1 MLITYKESLKQ
12 DKTLLIGLYKH
23 ERFPQEICDLLDYDP
38 TKELHLSY
46 GKLTSFKT
54 LGKLPFKRI
63 VVVGLGKKE
72 ELTVLRLRQA
82 IGKALNKG
90 RHAMCVY
97 LDSMV
102 SEHFTIEEIACH
114 VSFAVTYSRYQFAK
128 INASPKEKQDYIFA
142 SDFDV
147 LSSLEKGLIMADSI
161 NHARDLANMPSN
173 YMYPE
178 TLANYAQDLA
188 KKYDLD
194 IEILSNHELEEL
206 NAGGILGVNRG
217 SLHQAKL
224 ITLRYHNGGDKPYS
238 AIVGKGLTFDA
249 GGYNLKTAQGMLNM
263 KFDMCGGAN
272 ALGAIELIARLK
284 LPVNVLAIVP
294 ATENKIGPD
303 AYNPGDVLVSMSGKT
318 IEITNTDAEGRLIL
332 ADALTYAQR
341 KGATTLFDMATLTG
355 ACVTALG
362 DRYTGAFTNDQGLL
376 ENLKDASYQSGEL
389 LWQLP
394 LDDEHHKLIHDS
406 YVADI
411 TNAQLSIGG
420 GSSLAAA
427 FLEEFIEEGH
437 RWVHLDIAGT
447 SDKKKPTD
455 YACAGA
461 TGVMI
466 ETLVHYFENVKG

>member
-38 TKELHLSY
+38 TKELQLSY

-206 NAGGILGVNRG
+206 NAGGILGVNR
-217 SLHQAKL
+217 
-224 ITLRYHNGGDKPYS
+224 
-238 AIVGKGLTFDA
+238 
-249 GGYNLKTAQGMLNM
+249 
-263 KFDMCGGAN
+263 
-272 ALGAIELIARLK
+272 
-284 LPVNVLAIVP
+284 
-294 ATENKIGPD
+294 
-303 AYNPGDVLVSMSGKT
+303 
-318 IEITNTDAEGRLIL
+318 
-332 ADALTYAQR
+332 
-341 KGATTLFDMATLTG
+341 
-355 ACVTALG
+355 
-362 DRYTGAFTNDQGLL
+362 
-376 ENLKDASYQSGEL
+376 
-389 LWQLP
+389 
-394 LDDEHHKLIHDS
+394 
-406 YVADI
+406 
-411 TNAQLSIGG
+411 
-420 GSSLAAA
+420 
-427 FLEEFIEEGH
+427 
-437 RWVHLDIAGT
+437 
-447 SDKKKPTD
+447 
-455 YACAGA
+455 
-461 TGVMI
+461 
-466 ETLVHYFENVKG
+466 